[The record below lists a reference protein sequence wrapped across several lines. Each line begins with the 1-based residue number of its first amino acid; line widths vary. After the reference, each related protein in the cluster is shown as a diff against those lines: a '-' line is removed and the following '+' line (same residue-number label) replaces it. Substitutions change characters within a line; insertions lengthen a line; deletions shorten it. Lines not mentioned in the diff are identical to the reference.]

1 MILVHG
7 MSASLH
13 DWDELVPELVQG
25 GHSAH
30 ALDLL
35 GHGESAKPGSRFY
48 QVEWLFEHMAAWIDS
63 LALTGPAVLVGHSL
77 GGYLVLEY
85 ARRFPSKVRALVLVD
100 PFYRHEQLPAWLR
113 LYYRQASFN
122 MSLIERLPGWMLR
135 MVIDVS
141 SLSLGHG
148 PGVYFLPEHVRAQ
161 TVQDFKRTAAGVY
174 NIPNNMDDLTPYLGE
189 IRQPSLL
196 IWGTRDTTLSPASF
210 LELEAA
216 LPQVEAHRLSAGH
229 VPHQSNAS
237 EFNRLVLD
245 FLREL
250 VPAN

>member
-1 MILVHG
+1 MPSIC
-7 MSASLH
+7 SATARAPSR
-13 DWDELVPELVQG
+13 
-25 GHSAH
+25 A
-30 ALDLL
+30 
-35 GHGESAKPGSRFY
+35 SRFY

-63 LALTGPAVLVGHSL
+63 LHWPDPLCWWDI
-77 GGYLVLEY
+77 
-85 ARRFPSKVRALVLVD
+85 PSAATSCSNMRGASHRKVHALVLVD
-100 PFYRHEQLPAWLR
+100 PFYRQEQLPAWLR

-148 PGVYFLPEHVRAQ
+148 PGVYLLPEHVRAQ
-161 TVQDFKRTAAGVY
+161 TAQDFKRTAAGVY
-174 NIPNNMDDLTPYLGE
+174 NIPNTMDDLTPYLGE

-196 IWGTRDTTLSPASF
+196 VWGTRDTTLSPASF
-210 LELEAA
+210 LRVGS
-216 LPQVEAHRLSAGH
+216 PPFRRSQSHSLSAGH

-237 EFNRLVLD
+237 EFNGLVLD

-250 VPAN
+250 VPSDS